1 MVSREQVLEGLRHV
15 IDPELGVDIVALGLV
30 YGVVVESARVF
41 IRMTMTTPF
50 CPLEEH
56 FRKNVTRAV
65 QQLPGVKTVIIDFT
79 FTPAW
84 TPEKMQPGIREQLG
98 QNILVHPSSKL

>member
-1 MVSREQVLEGLRHV
+1 MVSREQVLRCLRHV
-15 IDPELGVDIVALGLV
+15 VDPELGVDIVALGLV

-56 FRKNVTRAV
+56 FRKNVTKAV
-65 QQLPGVKTVIIDFT
+65 QQLPGVKTVTIDFT
-79 FTPAW
+79 FAPAW
-84 TPEKMQPGIREQLG
+84 TPAKMQPGIREQLG
-98 QNILVHPSSKL
+98 RNTISHQ